1 MKTKS
6 REELI
11 LDGRRAELDKL
22 LAFEKLDEGS
32 GAKWEMAVIRTAI
45 KFAADNPTWDPIAER
60 WSFCT
65 DDIRPL
71 LPEVHPNRIGRA
83 FALMADEGKIVVVG
97 QRKSRVVS
105 SHSRRVLTYYK
116 GD

>member
-1 MKTKS
+1 MTRT
-6 REELI
+6 REELVI
-11 LDGRRAELDKL
+11 DGRKAELEKQ
-22 LAFEKLDEGS
+22 LAFEKLDQGS
-32 GAKWEMAVIRTAI
+32 GAKWEMAVICTAI
-45 KFAADNPTWDPIAER
+45 KYAADNPTYDPIADQ

-83 FALMADEGKIVVVG
+83 FFLMAEQGAIVVCG

-105 SHSRRVLTYYK
+105 SHSRRVLIYRK
-116 GD
+116 VA